1 MEEFKTDTMVAA
13 PATVKERID
22 SALEIL
28 SNFSSRNDKSMS
40 RADVLRR
47 LSTDLSEYYGYIEE
61 LTDFLLD
68 LFAPSECVEY
78 MDSQDRPRPLVIRAN
93 TIKTTRKDLMEL
105 LVKRGVACET
115 IEWSK
120 VAIKV
125 TDSQV
130 PIGATPEYLGGY
142 YMLQSAA
149 SLNPV
154 MALAPLPG
162 ERVLDMSAAPGG
174 KTSYIAQLMKNSGT
188 LIANDLKPQ
197 RQKATIANLHRLGV
211 KNAIVCCYD
220 GRKIAQVFKGFDRV
234 MLDAPCSGL
243 GVISRDPSV
252 KIQRTVKDVQ
262 RISHLQKELLRAAVD
277 AVDPKSATGGIVVYS
292 TCSISVEEDEQVIDY
307 ILRKRFVKLVNTGL
321 EVGKPGFTR
330 HMDRRFHPSLNLT
343 RRFYPH
349 VHNMDGFFVA
359 KLKKY
364 ANGERED
371 EDEEDEEKKG
381 KRSKA
386 LKTAI
391 DDYDED
397 DDDEEEEEKEIP
409 EFNVDDNV
417 ATSKQ
422 TKAQKKSKREREEEK
437 KVEEEVLN
445 TMGNEGKKK
454 KKVGEEVLNTKGNEG
469 KKKKKDK
476 GKDERKTVEK
486 DVEMESDMGDEIVKK
501 VEEVGEKKKSTTKEN
516 KAASK
521 ESPVVEGP
529 KTKKAKKSTEKTEKI
544 EKIEKNEKSKE
555 VQQEKTTDVNAE
567 GTATTKKTVGKKS
580 SRKSISSEKQQ
591 EEVDVSEDHD
601 DPVAMYNEIMDNIE
615 EVKPPSPRRTRSQQ
629 KRRSSGSKRLSIGEL
644 RKQAMENKSK

>member
-125 TDSQV
+125 TESQV

-162 ERVLDMSAAPGG
+162 EKVLDMSAAPGG

-277 AVDPKSATGGIVVYS
+277 AVDPKSATGGIIVYS

-307 ILRKRFVKLVNTGL
+307 ILRKRFVKLVSTGL

-391 DDYDED
+391 DDYNED
-397 DDDEEEEEKEIP
+397 DDDEEDEEEEKEIP

-437 KVEEEVLN
+437 KVEEEALD
-445 TMGNEGKKK
+445 
-454 KKVGEEVLNTKGNEG
+454 TKGNEG

-476 GKDERKTVEK
+476 GKDEQKTVEK
-486 DVEMESDMGDEIVKK
+486 DVEMESDIGDEIEKK
-501 VEEVGEKKKSTTKEN
+501 VKEVGEKKKSTTKEN
-516 KAASK
+516 KPASK
-521 ESPVVEGP
+521 ASPVVEGP

-544 EKIEKNEKSKE
+544 EKIEKIEKNERNEKSKE

-567 GTATTKKTVGKKS
+567 GTATTKKTVGKIS